1 MKKYFYPAL
10 FLLLTGFFFSAGAES
25 VPFRGGEVLA
35 AQLSTRKPQIQ
46 NEDPLAFP
54 PPSDKQIYAAVVVK
68 LMPGR
73 ALSIFDYSLVAFGQ
87 SYCCVAIRAGNN
99 PYDAAKS
106 EFKTTSTSEKYSLL
120 FVLDGSV
127 VGFTPLE
134 KLQLKANFGDK
145 NNSTSPLILE
155 NLGNRDFTAP
165 GSIPDSGIV
174 KVQQ

>member
-54 PPSDKQIYAAVVVK
+54 PPSDKQIYA
-68 LMPGR
+68 
-73 ALSIFDYSLVAFGQ
+73 VAFGQ

-99 PYDAAKS
+99 AYDAAKP

-127 VGFTPLE
+127 IGFTPLE
-134 KLQLKANFGDK
+134 KLQIKANFGDK
-145 NNSTSPLILE
+145 SNSTSPLTLE
-155 NLGNRDFTAP
+155 NP
-165 GSIPDSGIV
+165 
-174 KVQQ
+174 